1 MGRQNMEIK
10 EEEYRVWSEE
20 KVIYFDGTMRLP
32 SAEAYA
38 PIFVLVMGVLEA
50 EPDRVTVDLTGLQFL
65 NSSGINLLAK
75 LTIEARNR
83 PNVHLT
89 VRGTSE
95 FPRQSKSLPNLK
107 KLHPGVE
114 LRLN

>member
-1 MGRQNMEIK
+1 MEIK
-10 EEEYRVWSEE
+10 DEDYRVWSEGNDIHFE
-20 KVIYFDGTMRLP
+20 GTMRLP
-32 SAEAYA
+32 GTDAYA
-38 PIFVLVMGVLEA
+38 PIFSLAMGVLEA
-50 EPDRVTVDLTGLQFL
+50 EPERMTIDLAELQFL

-83 PNVHLT
+83 PNVQLT

-95 FPRQSKSLPNLK
+95 VPWQSKSLPNLK
-107 KLHPGVE
+107 KLHPGID

>member
-1 MGRQNMEIK
+1 MEIK
-10 EEEYRVWSEE
+10 EEEYRVWSEGKE
-20 KVIYFDGTMRLP
+20 VYFDGTMRLQG
-32 SAEAYA
+32 AEAYA
-38 PIFVLVMGVLEA
+38 PIFALVMSVLEA
-50 EPDRVTVDLTGLQFL
+50 EPERVIIDLTGLQFL

-95 FPRQSKSLPNLK
+95 FPWQSKSLPNLK
-107 KLHPGVE
+107 KLHPAIE
-114 LRLN
+114 LLMCSPS

>member
-1 MGRQNMEIK
+1 MEVT
-10 EEEYRVWSEE
+10 EDEYRVWSEGTE
-20 KVIYFDGTMRLP
+20 IYFDGSMRLP
-32 SAEAYA
+32 NTEAYA
-38 PIFVLVMGVLEA
+38 PIFSLVMNIIET

-83 PNVHLT
+83 PNVQLT

-95 FPRQSKSLPNLK
+95 IPWQSKSLPNLK
-107 KLHPGVE
+107 KLHPGID

>member
-1 MGRQNMEIK
+1 MEIK
-10 EEEYRVWSEE
+10 EEEYRVWSEDKE
-20 KVIYFDGTMRLP
+20 IYFDGTMRLQG
-32 SAEAYA
+32 AEAYA
-38 PIFVLVMGVLEA
+38 PIFALVMSVLEA
-50 EPDRVTVDLTGLQFL
+50 EPERVTIDLTGLQFL

-95 FPRQSKSLPNLK
+95 FPWQSKSLPNLK
-107 KLHPGVE
+107 KLHPAIE
-114 LRLN
+114 LMMCSSS

>member
-1 MGRQNMEIK
+1 MEIK
-10 EEEYRVWSEE
+10 EEEYRVWSEGKE
-20 KVIYFDGTMRLP
+20 VYFDGTMRLP
-32 SAEAYA
+32 GAEAYA
-38 PIFVLVMGVLEA
+38 PIFALVMSVLEA
-50 EPDRVTVDLTGLQFL
+50 EPERVIIDLTGLQFI

-95 FPRQSKSLPNLK
+95 FPWQSKSLPNLK
-107 KLHPGVE
+107 KLHPAIE
-114 LRLN
+114 LLMCSPS

>member
-10 EEEYRVWSEE
+10 EEDYRVWSEE
-20 KVIYFDGTMRLP
+20 KEIYFDGTMRLP

-38 PIFVLVMGVLEA
+38 PIFVLVMDVLEGD
-50 EPDRVTVDLTGLQFL
+50 PDRVTVDLTGLQFL

-89 VRGTSE
+89 IRGTSE
-95 FPRQSKSLPNLK
+95 FPWQSKSLPNLK
-107 KLHPGVE
+107 KLHPGIE

>member
-1 MGRQNMEIK
+1 MEIK
-10 EEEYRVWSEE
+10 EEEYRVWSEGKE
-20 KVIYFDGTMRLP
+20 IYFDGTMRLP
-32 SAEAYA
+32 GAEAYA
-38 PIFVLVMGVLEA
+38 PIFALVMSVLEA
-50 EPDRVTVDLTGLQFL
+50 EPERVTIDLTGLQFL

-95 FPRQSKSLPNLK
+95 FPWQSKSLPNLK
-107 KLHPGVE
+107 KLHPAIE
-114 LRLN
+114 LMMCSSS

>member
-1 MGRQNMEIK
+1 MEIK
-10 EEEYRVWSEE
+10 EEEYRVWSDE
-20 KVIYFDGTMRLP
+20 KEIYFDGIMRLQ

-38 PIFVLVMGVLEA
+38 PIFALVMDALEA
-50 EPDRVTVDLTGLQFL
+50 NPDRLTLDVTGLQFL

-75 LTIEARNR
+75 LTIETRNR

-95 FPRQSKSLPNLK
+95 FPWQSKSLPNLK
-107 KLHPGVE
+107 KLHPGID